1 MAMSIKIQ
9 QLQYFWAVVEYGG
22 FRAAAAQ
29 LNRSQAAL
37 SSALKT
43 LEETLGAALFEH
55 GYKMKLTPFGEHL
68 YPKVV
73 QLLRAYDGFVSE
85 AQAIASGEIGE
96 LRLASVPSVAA
107 RLIPGVLKQFTR
119 QYSQVRVRMSDDNAA
134 GITARL
140 VRGEVDLALGNPSY
154 IDLAEIDF
162 TPLVA
167 DPLGLVCHR
176 DNPLAEQSSVS
187 WRALLEQPFI
197 RNGTG
202 ILLDGTAAQVV
213 NTDAQYAID
222 NITALFAVLTLN
234 IGVTTLPRLA
244 FFSVNSP
251 DLRWIP
257 FSDLD
262 LCREIGIFKLKQRT
276 LTPPAQAFYELCCKH
291 LNKDYV
297 AYVRNPIH

>member
-1 MAMSIKIQ
+1 MNIKIQ
-9 QLQYFWAVVEYGG
+9 QLQYFLAVVECGG

-29 LNRSQAAL
+29 VNRSQAAL

-43 LEETLGAALFEH
+43 LEETLGTALFEH
-55 GYKMKLTPFGEHL
+55 GYKMKLTPFGEALH
-68 YPKVV
+68 PKAV
-73 QLLRAYDGFVSE
+73 QMVRTYDIFVDE
-85 AQAIASGEIGE
+85 ARAIASGEVGE

-107 RLIPGVLKQFTR
+107 RLIPDVLKLFTQ
-119 QYSQVRVRMSDDNAA
+119 QYPQVRVCMSDDNAA

-187 WRALLEQPFI
+187 WQVLLDYPFI

-202 ILLDGTAAQVV
+202 ILLDGTAAQAV
-213 NTDAQYAID
+213 NTDAHYAID
-222 NITALFAVLTLN
+222 NITALFSVLALN

-257 FSDLD
+257 FNDLD

-276 LTPPAQAFYELCCKH
+276 LTPPAQAFYELCCEH

-297 AYVRNPIH
+297 AYVRNPV